1 MSPRAAMRRGAPQAS
16 STRGARMF
24 APLVLLTSM
33 GAPMQCGSEPDPS
46 RRLEE
51 TPAEALALLA
61 DEFERAGDREARIR
75 TLRFIVQRHPKSR
88 EAVDAR
94 VTLEELGAATADPT
108 GGTGP

>member
-1 MSPRAAMRRGAPQAS
+1 MRGGVRHAS
-16 STRGARMF
+16 SARGARMV
-24 APLVLLTSM
+24 APLLLATSM

-75 TLRFIVQRHPKSR
+75 TLRFIVQRHPKTR
-88 EAVDAR
+88 EAADAR
-94 VTLEELGAATADPT
+94 VTLEELGAEGEAP
-108 GGTGP
+108 